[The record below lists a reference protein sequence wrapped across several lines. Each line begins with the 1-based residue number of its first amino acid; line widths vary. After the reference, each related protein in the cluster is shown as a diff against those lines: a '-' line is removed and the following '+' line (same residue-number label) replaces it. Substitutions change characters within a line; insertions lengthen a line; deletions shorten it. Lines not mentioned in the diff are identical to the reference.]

1 MKRSEFINYSF
12 VGATLISL
20 VFSILM
26 WFFVEKTPGIFI
38 AIWVPSILGFWIFTK
53 FTLISKISLKL
64 YLLWII
70 PTMASLLFSI
80 ALWFFVDEL
89 SGIFVGV
96 WVSSIILFGSITISG
111 EVNK

>member
-1 MKRSEFINYSF
+1 
-12 VGATLISL
+12 
-20 VFSILM
+20 M
-26 WFFVEKTPGIFI
+26 WFFVEKQPGIFF

-80 ALWFFVDEL
+80 GLWFFVDEL

-111 EVNK
+111 ENNK